1 MHKKCSNCLILTT
14 NDNFATFCSDIIH
27 NYGVRT
33 RIEYDWNTLY
43 KVTEDV
49 VICGSKYLK
58 DINEAF
64 YHKVVLILKEE
75 EYPDEFLLKGIKKFI
90 FDFKNTKE
98 IFFAL
103 FTECKNIE
111 REDELAQIIKDA
123 NASLFYKGKY
133 KFDFEKNLFWYKGNQ
148 IYLTKSDKKYLALWL
163 LQGKKDNEK
172 RALLYE
178 MRKRLGREFLSD
190 IDRFGNIRSK

>member
-1 MHKKCSNCLILTT
+1 MHKKCSNVLLLTT

-27 NYGVRT
+27 NYGVKT

-49 VICGSKYLK
+49 IICGSKYLK

-64 YHKVVLILKEE
+64 YHKVVLILKD
-75 EYPDEFLLKGIKKFI
+75 DEFPDTFLSKGIKRFI
-90 FDFKNTKE
+90 FDYKNSKE

-103 FTECKNIE
+103 FIESKNIE
-111 REDELAQIIKDA
+111 REDMVAQIINDA
-123 NASLFYKGKY
+123 NISLFDKGKY
-133 KFDFEKNLFWYKGNQ
+133 RFDFEKNLFWYKGNQ
-148 IYLTKSDKKYLALWL
+148 IYLTESNKKYLALWL
-163 LQGKKDNEK
+163 LQGKKDNNK

-178 MRKRLGREFLSD
+178 MRKRLGKDFLSD
-190 IDRFGNIRSK
+190 VDRFGNIRRK

>member
-1 MHKKCSNCLILTT
+1 MHKICSSVLLLTT
-14 NDNFATFCSDIIH
+14 NDNFATFCSDVIH
-27 NYGVRT
+27 NYGVKT

-49 VICGSKYLK
+49 IICGSKYLK

-75 EYPDEFLLKGIKKFI
+75 EYPDVFITKGIKKFI
-90 FDFKNTKE
+90 FDYKNTKE

-103 FTECKNIE
+103 FTESKNIE
-111 REDELAQIIKDA
+111 RENSLAQIINDV
-123 NASLFYKGKY
+123 NVSLFDKGKY
-133 KFDFEKNLFWYKGNQ
+133 RFDFEKSLFWYKGNQ
-148 IYLTKSDKKYLALWL
+148 IYLTESNKKYLALWL
-163 LQGKKDNEK
+163 LQGKKDNNK

-178 MRKRLGREFLSD
+178 MRKRLGKDFLSD
-190 IDRFGNIRSK
+190 VDRFGNIRRK